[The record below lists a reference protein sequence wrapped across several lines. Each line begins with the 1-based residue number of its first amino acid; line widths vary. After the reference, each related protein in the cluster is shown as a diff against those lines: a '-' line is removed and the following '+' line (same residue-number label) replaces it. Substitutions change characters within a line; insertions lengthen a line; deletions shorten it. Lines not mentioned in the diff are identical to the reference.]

1 MILKVRCISE
11 SDAFKS
17 PQEVILTFGF
27 KENGLFLFEN
37 DDDYQNTL
45 RKLDVMVQEDRKYRI
60 LSRYLRNSAYMVTV
74 PPMENGYLKI
84 ELPLIIEHR
93 LVDATKRFSME
104 KINLHWE
111 IIPSESI

>member
-1 MILKVRCISE
+1 M
-11 SDAFKS
+11 F
-17 PQEVILTFGF
+17 
-27 KENGLFLFEN
+27 
-37 DDDYQNTL
+37 
-45 RKLDVMVQEDRKYRI
+45 
-60 LSRYLRNSAYMVTV
+60 TV
-74 PPMENGYLKI
+74 PPRENGYLKI